1 MTSTD
6 TSTGTAT
13 SAAASADA
21 TAEAGASVGMVY
33 LDAAAAGP
41 VRREALEAAWP
52 YLTGVF
58 ANPSS
63 HHMAGEASAAGL
75 EDARA
80 RAARVLGVRRH
91 EIVFT
96 AGGTEAANLAIKG
109 LALASPRGKHLV
121 TSPLEHEAVRE
132 SVDFLRRLHGF
143 EVTEVAVGPDGEIT
157 PQALREALRPDTTL
171 VTLALANSETG
182 AVTDVRTLAEIAHE
196 VGALF
201 HTDAVQAAGWL
212 DLRGLGVDALT
223 LAGHK
228 VGAPKGSGLA
238 MLRGRLPVEPLVH
251 GGGQENGRRSGTEN
265 VAFAVALAVALE
277 LAEAEREERAARTA
291 PLRDLLLERALD
303 AGAVLVGPRTPR
315 HPGHL
320 AFCVPGRSG
329 ESVLLDLER
338 RGVTAS
344 SGSACAA
351 GSDEPSPVLLA
362 LGIPAQLAQS
372 SVRLT
377 LGGDTT
383 AEQAAHA
390 AEALTAVLAPAAPS
404 ADPLSPAPA
413 GLTVDGE
420 SSLR

>member
-1 MTSTD
+1 MST
-6 TSTGTAT
+6 
-13 SAAASADA
+13 
-21 TAEAGASVGMVY
+21 VY

-41 VRREALEAAWP
+41 VRPEALEAAWP

-63 HHMAGEASAAGL
+63 HHAAGEASAAGL
-75 EDARA
+75 EDART

-109 LALASPRGKHLV
+109 LALGSPRGRHLV

-132 SVDFLRRLHGF
+132 SVDHLRRLHGF
-143 EVTEVAVGPDGEIT
+143 AVTEVEVAPDGTIT
-157 PQALREALRPDTTL
+157 PSALRAALRPDTTL
-171 VTLALANSETG
+171 VSLALANTEIGTI
-182 AVTDVRTLAEIAHE
+182 TDVRALAAIAHE
-196 VGALF
+196 VGALV

-277 LAEAEREERAARTA
+277 LAEAERVDRVARIT
-291 PLRDLLLERALD
+291 PLRDALLEGVLA
-303 AGAVLVGPRTPR
+303 AGAVLTGPRAPR

-320 AFCVPGRSG
+320 SFCVPGRSG

-338 RGVTAS
+338 HGVIAS

-362 LGIPAQLAQS
+362 LGLPRELAQS
-372 SVRLT
+372 AVRLT
-377 LGGDTT
+377 LGGDVT
-383 AEQAAHA
+383 AEQIEQAG
-390 AEALTAVLAPAAPS
+390 EAVSAVLCATMA
-404 ADPLSPAPA
+404 
-413 GLTVDGE
+413 
-420 SSLR
+420 R

>member
-1 MTSTD
+1 
-6 TSTGTAT
+6 
-13 SAAASADA
+13 
-21 TAEAGASVGMVY
+21 
-33 LDAAAAGP
+33 
-41 VRREALEAAWP
+41 
-52 YLTGVF
+52 
-58 ANPSS
+58 
-63 HHMAGEASAAGL
+63 
-75 EDARA
+75 
-80 RAARVLGVRRH
+80 
-91 EIVFT
+91 
-96 AGGTEAANLAIKG
+96 
-109 LALASPRGKHLV
+109 
-121 TSPLEHEAVRE
+121 
-132 SVDFLRRLHGF
+132 
-143 EVTEVAVGPDGEIT
+143 
-157 PQALREALRPDTTL
+157 
-171 VTLALANSETG
+171 
-182 AVTDVRTLAEIAHE
+182 
-196 VGALF
+196 
-201 HTDAVQAAGWL
+201 
-212 DLRGLGVDALT
+212 
-223 LAGHK
+223 
-228 VGAPKGSGLA
+228 
-238 MLRGRLPVEPLVH
+238 
-251 GGGQENGRRSGTEN
+251 
-265 VAFAVALAVALE
+265 ALAVALE

>member
-1 MTSTD
+1 MSSVD
-6 TSTGTAT
+6 ARDGTGEGAR
-13 SAAASADA
+13 ADA
-21 TAEAGASVGMVY
+21 VTGAGAGAGTVY
-33 LDAAAAGP
+33 LDAAAASP

-63 HHMAGEASAAGL
+63 HHAEGEASAAGL

-132 SVDFLRRLHGF
+132 SVDHLRRLHGF
-143 EVTEVAVGPDGEIT
+143 EVTEAAVGRTGEIT
-157 PQALREALRPDTTL
+157 PSALRAALRPDTTL
-171 VTLALANSETG
+171 VSLALANSEIGT
-182 AVTDVRTLAEIAHE
+182 VTDVRGLAGIAHE
-196 VGALF
+196 VGALV

-238 MLRGRLPVEPLVH
+238 MLRGRLSVEPLVH

-277 LAEAEREERAARTA
+277 LAEAERVERSSRIA
-291 PLRDLLLERALD
+291 PLRDLLLERALA
-303 AGAVLVGPRTPR
+303 AGAVLVGPRAPR

-320 AFCVPGRSG
+320 SFCVPGRSG

-351 GSDEPSPVLLA
+351 GSDDPSPVLLA
-362 LGIPAQLAQS
+362 LGIPPQLAQS
-372 SVRLT
+372 AVRLT
-377 LGGDTT
+377 LGGDLT
-383 AEQAAHA
+383 AAEAEHA
-390 AEALTAVLAPAAPS
+390 AEALTAVLVPASPS
-404 ADPLSPAPA
+404 ARTLSPAPV
-413 GLTVDGE
+413 GLTVGGE